1 MHLHR
6 HGEQGAVVAK
16 KNKAIILVVVS
27 GVGELVAT
35 NGEFESMPVKYGDTV
50 LIPACLNGVQV
61 QSTSEENFDF
71 IRATAH

>member
-1 MHLHR
+1 
-6 HGEQGAVVAK
+6 
-16 KNKAIILVVVS
+16 LVVVS